1 MKGLGVA
8 ALALAMAMTMTVS
21 ACGAVY
27 QASTRL
33 RGERMLGSLKVGESA
48 VDIHSRWGQPDIVLD
63 RGGEAEVWSYAERP
77 NSDDIAASM
86 FYTAAKEGD
95 KGTFVD
101 LQMVNGKLQSWSEAE
116 HRMPAKHGADFGYT
130 LGPSTNTTHF

>member
-1 MKGLGVA
+1 MKGLEVA
-8 ALALAMAMTMTVS
+8 ALALAMAMTVS

-27 QASTRL
+27 QAHTRL
-33 RGERMLGSLKVGESA
+33 RGERMLGSLKAGESA

-77 NSDDIAASM
+77 NSDDLAASI
-86 FYTAAKEGD
+86 FYSGVKEGD

-116 HRMPAKHGADFGYT
+116 HRMPAKRGADFGYT
-130 LGPSTNTTHF
+130 LGPSANTTHF